1 MRLTSIWAL
10 LGVVALASG
19 QDATA
24 PPQPTVTLSA
34 KAELLQDVLDRLQA
48 QTHILMVADPFTAE
62 RRVTLEVNSAPLG
75 EALDALAVAA
85 VATWDAAYI
94 LTDGGPFGPQDQP
107 AGWQRP
113 PQTRLTLSG
122 GSGSAEKITAAL
134 TNLSCAPVGY
144 TPSLASLVVTT
155 KPEQNA
161 ALEDVLS
168 SVQGDH
174 LTWARGFWFA
184 PIDRAAV
191 FGRYANL
198 PPAEREQRVLRHVEQ
213 MLRLNKDD
221 VRRALEARHR
231 EVAGMTQAQREAQ
244 IQHYADEIRAGVQVL
259 NTLTGDVRD
268 RARDAMEIFFEI
280 GLLVYR
286 DLSED
291 EQLEATPVIEAMGEL
306 QR

>member
-1 MRLTSIWAL
+1 
-10 LGVVALASG
+10 
-19 QDATA
+19 
-24 PPQPTVTLSA
+24 
-34 KAELLQDVLDRLQA
+34 
-48 QTHILMVADPFTAE
+48 
-62 RRVTLEVNSAPLG
+62 
-75 EALDALAVAA
+75 
-85 VATWDAAYI
+85 
-94 LTDGGPFGPQDQP
+94 
-107 AGWQRP
+107 
-113 PQTRLTLSG
+113 
-122 GSGSAEKITAAL
+122 
-134 TNLSCAPVGY
+134 VGY